1 MGGGSPNGGKMNTK
15 LVQTTLGKID
25 VHIMVCLSNCV
36 RRPLI
41 EIQFCQS
48 SIVGFDPEGALAWRS
63 TNYALQKA
71 IELFEHVQSVFQ
83 SAYDACM
90 SSCDTGLVTVCQVCS
105 IPVIFETVTENAIF
119 ALTLAMDI
127 SEHLYGEIVDGQ
139 DGDAAAE
146 QDAAV
151 YENVITIHGNILT
164 THNDLLN
171 VLSIVSGIKQKTDKL
186 ARRHMQVVDCTNT
199 TLGFVDNCRKPSCEN
214 PTRLCDGS
222 FNYEYI
228 SQLKGGEDHNNTAIE
243 CLCIQSHVWLMPN

>member
-1 MGGGSPNGGKMNTK
+1 MGGGSPNGGKMNPK

-25 VHIMVCLSNCV
+25 VHIMICLRNCV
-36 RRPLI
+36 KRPLI
-41 EIQFCQS
+41 EIQFYQS
-48 SIVGFDPEGALAWRS
+48 SIVGFDPEAALAWRS
-63 TNYALQKA
+63 TNYALQKS
-71 IELFEHVQSVFQ
+71 IEVLGHVQAQFQ

-90 SSCDTGLVTVCQVCS
+90 SSCDTGAVAVCQPCS
-105 IPVIFETVTENAIF
+105 IPVIFETVTENVIF

-151 YENVITIHGNILT
+151 YENVITTHGNILIAEK
-164 THNDLLN
+164 HLLN

-214 PTRLCDGS
+214 PILFCDGS

-228 SQLKGGEDHNNTAIE
+228 SQLEGGENHTGTM
-243 CLCIQSHVWLMPN
+243 L